1 MASPLEFL
9 CIPVFAGQGTNAA
22 SSVATRQ
29 QALSDA
35 KLPCCSVLLA
45 ACFQAFVS
53 ELLTLSSSDLDD
65 IQVSLSEFTTKESLL
80 VQDERYLHNPVITG
94 PTLFLVQVLRYLAF
108 TEGDGGSTK
117 PHAPFGDILKSNKK
131 YDVGILG
138 FSSGILP
145 ACVVSSSNTVI
156 DFISRAVEIFRLVL
170 WIGIRSQHYRKKAL
184 SLCTPSVQPSLPWSL
199 VFFGLTRQA
208 AEAALEKFNKVIK
221 RSLCLITERPNLLP
235 CAGIWNYLS
244 LLDGSHGRF
253 FRYYIRS
260 PRRLGNIFR
269 FFRTWRIHS

>member
-1 MASPLEFL
+1 MASSSELL

-22 SSVATRQ
+22 SSPATRQ

-35 KLPCCSVLLA
+35 KLPCCSVLLV

-53 ELLTLSSSDLDD
+53 ELLTLSSSALDE

-80 VQDERYLHNPVITG
+80 AQDERYLYNPVITG

-117 PHAPFGDILKSNKK
+117 SHASFGDILKSNKK
-131 YDVGILG
+131 HDVGILG

-156 DFISRAVEIFRLVL
+156 DFISRAVETFRLAL
-170 WIGIRSQHYRKKAL
+170 WIGIRSQLYRKKTL

-199 VFFGLTRQA
+199 VFFGLSRQA

-221 RSLCLITERPNLLP
+221 RSLCLITERLNLLP
-235 CAGIWNYLS
+235 CAGIRNCLS
-244 LLDGSHGRF
+244 LLDGRHGRLF
-253 FRYYIRS
+253 CYYIRS
-260 PRRLGNIFR
+260 PRHLGNVFR
-269 FFRTWRIHS
+269 YFRIRRIHS